1 MKNLNKYLDIAPE
14 VKEALDSGHAVVALE
29 STIITHGMPY
39 PDNLECAKRC
49 EQIVREHGAAPA
61 TTAILKGRIKIGLS
75 DSELAYL
82 ATAKSVVKCSRRDLA
97 YVLGSGLDGA
107 STVAATMIMSRL
119 AGIRFFAT
127 GGVGGVHRGAE
138 SSMDI
143 SADMTELQTTGVC
156 VVSAGVKSIL
166 DIGRTLEYLETL
178 GVPVVAFGQDRFPAF
193 YTPDS
198 GFDAPLRID
207 SAEGVARMMKIK
219 WDIGLQGGAI
229 IGNPIAAEYAV
240 PSAKINAAIDEAL
253 RLAVEKHITGKA
265 VTPFLLDAVKLL
277 TGGESLAANKQLV
290 YGNAA
295 LAADIAIAYAK
306 DED

>member
-1 MKNLNKYLDIAPE
+1 MKSAEKYLDIQPE
-14 VKEALDSGHAVVALE
+14 VEQALEARKAVVALE
-29 STIITHGMPY
+29 STIISHGMPY
-39 PDNLECAKRC
+39 PDNLECAANC
-49 EQIVREHGAAPA
+49 EKMVREHGAIPA
-61 TTAILKGRIKIGLS
+61 TIAILKGRVKIGLNRE
-75 DSELAYL
+75 DLAYL
-82 ATAKSVVKCSRRDLA
+82 ASAKSVVKCSRRDLG
-97 YVLGSGLDGA
+97 YVLGEGLDGA
-107 STVAATMIMSRL
+107 TTVAATMILADR

-143 SADMTELQTTGVC
+143 SADMTELQTTDVC

-178 GVPVVAFGQDRFPAF
+178 GVPVVAYGQDRFPAF

-207 SAEGVARMMKIK
+207 TPAGVARMMKTK
-219 WDIGLQGGAI
+219 WDLALHGGAI
-229 IGNPIAAEYAV
+229 IGNPIKKEYAV
-240 PSAKINAAIDEAL
+240 PPETINAAIEASL
-253 RLAVEKHITGKA
+253 SRADKQGITGKRL
-265 VTPFLLDAVKLL
+265 TPFLLDAIKEL

-295 LAADIAIAYAK
+295 LAAEIAAAYAALA
-306 DED
+306 